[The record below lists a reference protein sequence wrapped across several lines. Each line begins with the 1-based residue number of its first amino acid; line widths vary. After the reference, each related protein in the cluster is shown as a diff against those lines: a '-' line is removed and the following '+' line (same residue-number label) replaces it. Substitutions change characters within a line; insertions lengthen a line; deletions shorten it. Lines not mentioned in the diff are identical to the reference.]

1 MTQAMIQAKRGVLVI
16 LGVLVAAGAI
26 LAAGLMTGC
35 SERSTPDEAEGG
47 AAKSASGIV
56 NLYTA
61 RHYGVEEVFEAFT
74 QDTGIEVR
82 FTTGTDALLRERL
95 EAEGRF
101 TPADVYMAVDAGN
114 LWLAAQSGLLQQV
127 ESTTLAENIPA
138 ELRDPDNRWFAMT
151 QRVRTIVYNPD
162 RVSPEELSTY
172 EALAEPKWRGR
183 LLMRPSTH
191 AYTQSLVASL
201 IAANG
206 EAEAKKIVRG
216 FVENTVE
223 FIDSD
228 TRILETLAAGKG
240 DVAVVNHYYL
250 GRMLEGNPD
259 FPIRV
264 FWANQSDRGAHVN
277 VSGVGVTTYA
287 PNRENAIK
295 FLEWLSGPR
304 GQKLLADTNHEFPVN
319 PAVDPHPIIAG
330 FGSFKRDPL
339 SIAEYGRLQT
349 DAVRLLNEAG
359 YR

>member
-1 MTQAMIQAKRGVLVI
+1 MIQTKRTPRVFLA
-16 LGVLVAAGAI
+16 LLAAAFAV
-26 LAAGLMTGC
+26 LAAGFITGC
-35 SERSTPDEAEGG
+35 SEKPVPEVEGG
-47 AAKSASGIV
+47 AAEPASGIV

-74 QDTGIEVR
+74 QDTGVEIR
-82 FTTGTDALLRERL
+82 FTTGTDALLRERI

-101 TPADVYMAVDAGN
+101 TPADVYIAVDAGN
-114 LWLAAQSGLLQQV
+114 LWLAAQSDLLQEV
-127 ESTTLAENIPA
+127 ESATLTENIPA
-138 ELRDPDNRWFAMT
+138 DLKDPDNRWFGMT
-151 QRVRTIVYNPD
+151 QRVRTIVYHPD

-172 EALAEPKWRGR
+172 EALAQPEWRGR

-191 AYTQSLVASL
+191 SYTQSLTASL
-201 IAANG
+201 IAAHG
-206 EAEAKKIVRG
+206 ETEAARILQG
-216 FVENTVE
+216 FVANTIE
-223 FIDSD
+223 LIDSD
-228 TRILETLAAGKG
+228 TQILETLAAGRG

-250 GRMLEGNPD
+250 GRMLEGDPD

-264 FWANQSDRGAHVN
+264 FWANQSDRGVHVN
-277 VSGVGVTTYA
+277 VSGAGVTTHA
-287 PNRENAIK
+287 PNRENAVK

-319 PAVDPHPIIAG
+319 PAVGPHPIIAE
-330 FGSFKRDPL
+330 FGSFDRDPL